1 MKIESIF
8 SKSNT
13 ENSSVHTNSTT
24 SSSVSSTPHDSHA
37 KLPKLTLDKFNGEL
51 LSWQSFWD
59 QYSVA
64 IHTNS
69 SLSDIEKF
77 NYLRSYL
84 TEATGECIKDLSLT
98 SANYEKAVEILK
110 ERYGSKQI
118 LISSYMDVLMKLPS
132 NDMKDINKLRKI
144 YNSLE
149 TSVRNL
155 ADLGVEITS
164 YGTLLIS
171 IIFDRIP
178 TELKLL
184 ISRKFKNDVFDLDIL
199 IEIFKEE
206 LFARERVQAIGGN
219 KNNSSDET
227 DYVTGNNLLNNSRI
241 SDKKYENKYDS
252 ALKVCVY
259 CGGKNHISTRC
270 NTITHTETRRNNL
283 KKAGRCFL
291 CLSKGHLKKHCK
303 VKYSCVKCDSKDH
316 NVSICDK
323 INEKNHDAKEK
334 QDENSHTLQKH
345 SNPQSTPLQTA
356 FIKVLNT
363 EEKHFGNCRVIFDSG
378 SQRT

>member
-8 SKSNT
+8 SKSNI

-24 SSSVSSTPHDSHA
+24 SSSVSSNPNDSHA

-84 TEATGECIKDLSLT
+84 TEAPGECIKGLSLT

-110 ERYGSKQI
+110 ERYGNKQI
-118 LISSYMDVLMKLPS
+118 LISSYMDVLMKLPKS

-149 TSVRNL
+149 TSARNL
-155 ADLGVEITS
+155 ADLGVVITS

-171 IIFDRIP
+171 IISDRIP

-184 ISRKFKNDVFDLDIL
+184 ISRKFKNDVFDLEIL

-206 LFARERVQAIGGN
+206 LFARERVQAIDDN

-227 DYVTGNNLLNNSRI
+227 DYFT
-241 SDKKYENKYDS
+241 
-252 ALKVCVY
+252 
-259 CGGKNHISTRC
+259 
-270 NTITHTETRRNNL
+270 
-283 KKAGRCFL
+283 
-291 CLSKGHLKKHCK
+291 
-303 VKYSCVKCDSKDH
+303 
-316 NVSICDK
+316 
-323 INEKNHDAKEK
+323 
-334 QDENSHTLQKH
+334 
-345 SNPQSTPLQTA
+345 
-356 FIKVLNT
+356 
-363 EEKHFGNCRVIFDSG
+363 
-378 SQRT
+378 